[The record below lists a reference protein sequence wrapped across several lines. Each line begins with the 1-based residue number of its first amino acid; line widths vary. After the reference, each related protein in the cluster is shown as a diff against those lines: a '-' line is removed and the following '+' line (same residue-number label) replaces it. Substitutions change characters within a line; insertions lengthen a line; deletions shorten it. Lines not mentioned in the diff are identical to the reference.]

1 MKTEPT
7 NFMRFITNFIDIR
20 RDEWKGVI
28 LAFCWFFLLMAGYQ
42 ILRPIRESLVSD
54 LPSEE
59 KPTLFLAVFFVMLA
73 AVPVFGWVSSAVPR
87 RWLAHVVFHFFV
99 VQLTAFTVWIF
110 LGPEDHAVWQARIFF
125 VWLSVFILFATS
137 VFWSVMADLFSK
149 VQGER
154 LFGPIAAGATLGGIV
169 GSSVAKWL
177 SASLGLGLLLI
188 IAAVLLELGLVVA
201 ALLRR
206 LKNQSAD
213 DTEPNG
219 LLANQPE
226 NESPKKSGIWSGVI
240 DISMSPYLRSIAFY
254 IALVSFCGTMVYM
267 QLTDSAKIAIPN
279 RDERTA
285 FFGSLNLYT
294 QVGTLFV
301 QFLLIGPLMKRLG
314 LGMVLSIMPIV
325 FGCCFAMLG
334 FTASLFALGLVD
346 VVTRIGTYGIT
357 VPAKEVLFTVVK
369 PDEKYK
375 AKNVIDTVVLRG
387 SDAASSGLF
396 AAIGKFTSAPSLVPW
411 LMLPIT
417 AIWLLVAIGVGRG
430 QEKIAKAES
439 ASVSS

>member
-1 MKTEPT
+1 MIEIQVPIEKHE
-7 NFMRFITNFIDIR
+7 RS
-20 RDEWKGVI
+20 WVA
-28 LAFCWFFLLMAGYQ
+28 LAFSWFFLLMAGYQ

-59 KPTLFLAVFFVMLA
+59 KPTLFLVVFFVMLV
-73 AVPVFGWVSSAVPR
+73 AVPVFGWVSSVVPR

-99 VQLTAFTVWIF
+99 AQLVAFTAWIF
-110 LGPEDHAVWQARIFF
+110 LGTEDHAVWQARIFF

-149 VQGER
+149 AQGER

-177 SASLGLGLLLI
+177 AASLGLGWLLG
-188 IAAVLLELGLVVA
+188 IAAILLELGLIA
-201 ALLRR
+201 ASMLRR

-213 DTEPNG
+213 DIETDNQLADEPE
-219 LLANQPE
+219 LDKPE
-226 NESPKKSGIWSGVI
+226 ESGIWAGVI
-240 DISMSPYLRSIAFY
+240 DVLNSPYLRSIAFY

-267 QLTDSAKIAIPN
+267 QLTDSAKLAIPN

-294 QVGTLFV
+294 QLGTLVV
-301 QFLLIGPLMKRLG
+301 QLLLIGPMMKRLG
-314 LGMVLSIMPIV
+314 LGVVLSILPIV
-325 FGCCFAMLG
+325 YAICFTLLG
-334 FTASLFALGLVD
+334 FSSSLFTLGLVD
-346 VVTRIGTYGIT
+346 VLTRVGAYGVT
-357 VPAKEVLFTVVK
+357 VPAREVLFTVVE

-387 SDAASSGLF
+387 ADAASSKLY
-396 AAIGKFTSAPSLVPW
+396 IGIGQATSAAAFVPW
-411 LMLPIT
+411 LMLPVT
-417 AIWLLVAIGVGRG
+417 AIWVVNALSLGRG
-430 QEKIAKAES
+430 QKQQMEAERQRPE
-439 ASVSS
+439 